1 MENDRSMA
9 FAFVEWIKKRKQDNY
24 ELQESTDDNRIVLK
38 METPYASGSV
48 VIYFQES
55 IITELSITNKKE
67 ENVFYLHFELKNLDH
82 AKDLFLEMEEC
93 LLKQWD
99 VHTRK
104 ILFCCT
110 CGLTTSFFAMR
121 MNEVAKVIGVD
132 MEFTAVPYEN
142 LFENTQDKDAI
153 LIAPQMS
160 YRLKNV
166 QEIIT
171 DRIVMKIP
179 TAIFSSYDAPGMILL
194 LKEKFDAEDKEKH
207 IAEKQREKLMAG
219 DGAVLVV
226 SVINMERRNQIA
238 YRLYNKDKVMVET
251 QITKSKYWVTDLYD
265 VIDTVKA
272 LNPDL
277 YRICIVTPG
286 TIHEGKLTYENAGI
300 IDEDIISKIHKGF
313 DGHVFLYNDTDMI
326 ALGYAMKNNVTENC
340 AFYFVPTGNY
350 SGNIG
355 IVVNGQ
361 LVHSNGH
368 LGGRQLEAVSNITT
382 FPKNPYAL
390 QKTPEGNVELA
401 ARYITGLFSYTGI
414 RHIAFYSK
422 MIPNA
427 EVLKEKMQ
435 EFLPERYLPDI
446 FKQDSIREYL
456 YTGTLYRM
464 HQDAAL
470 QNEGD

>member
-1 MENDRSMA
+1 MENDRSIA
-9 FAFVEWIKKRKQDNY
+9 QEFVEWIKKRNHDNY
-24 ELQESTDDNRIVLK
+24 ELEESTDDTDIVLK

-48 VIYFQES
+48 IVHFLEYTIA
-55 IITELSITNKKE
+55 ELSIVNKKE

-104 ILFCCT
+104 VLFCCT

-121 MNEVAKVIGVD
+121 MNEVSKMIGVD

-142 LFENTQDKDAI
+142 LFENIQDKDAI
-153 LIAPQMS
+153 LLAPQMS

-171 DRIVMKIP
+171 DKIVMKIP
-179 TAIFSSYDAPGMILL
+179 TPIFSSYDAPGMILL
-194 LKEKFDAEDKEKH
+194 LKEKFDEQDKEKR
-207 IAEKQREKLMAG
+207 IAAKQREKLLAG

-226 SVINMERRNQIA
+226 SVIYMEGRNQIA
-238 YRLYNKDKVMVET
+238 YRLYNKDKIAIET
-251 QITKSKYWVTDLYD
+251 QITKTTYRLSDIYD
-265 VIDTVKA
+265 VIDTVKL

-286 TIHEGKLTYENAGI
+286 AIHEGKLTYENVGI
-300 IDEDIISKIHKGF
+300 QDEDIVAKIHEGF
-313 DGHVFLYNDTDMI
+313 DGDVFLYNDTDMI
-326 ALGYAMKNNVTENC
+326 TLGYAMKNNITENC

-350 SGNIG
+350 AGNIG

-361 LVHSNGH
+361 LLHGTGH
-368 LGGRQLEAVSNITT
+368 MGGRQLDAVTNITT
-382 FPKNPYAL
+382 FPQNPYAL
-390 QKTPEGNVELA
+390 QRTPEGNVELA

-414 RHIAFYSK
+414 THIAFYSK
-422 MIPNA
+422 MIADANR
-427 EVLKEKMQ
+427 LIEKVK
-435 EFLPERYLPDI
+435 EFLPEQYLPTI
-446 FKQDSIREYL
+446 VKEYSVREYL
-456 YTGTLYRM
+456 YAGALYQM
-464 HQDAAL
+464 HQDMAL
-470 QNEGD
+470 KNEGE